1 MANRRS
7 GIGDPVAL
15 GFALNIGT
23 ISRTLTDLITRR
35 SASLGEN
42 YVTVRSTA
50 RGGKR
55 PAVSKRFVPSIGSQ
69 RLVKLEEGGE
79 ATYLPSRRGKERW
92 VVENREDWRQEMGE
106 RVSDAR
112 VNPRCYENESKFLR
126 KIMVETR
133 EMVDSSPESDIT
145 SNRNEISDRDI
156 A

>member
-23 ISRTLTDLITRR
+23 ISCTLTDLITRR

-79 ATYLPSRRGKERW
+79 ATYLPSRRGKERKE
-92 VVENREDWRQEMGE
+92 VVGNREDWRQEIGE
-106 RVSDAR
+106 HVADAR
-112 VNPRCYENESKFLR
+112 VNPRCYENESKFLW
-126 KIMVETR
+126 KIIVETR
-133 EMVDSSPESDIT
+133 VARWLIHRLNRVRYYFES
-145 SNRNEISDRDI
+145 R
-156 A
+156 

>member
-1 MANRRS
+1 MEKRRS
-7 GIGDPVAL
+7 VSNLANGRSAIGDPVAL

-35 SASLGEN
+35 SASLREN

-79 ATYLPSRRGKERW
+79 ATYHSDGEKRGGWRG
-92 VVENREDWRQEMGE
+92 NREDWRE
-106 RVSDAR
+106 R
-112 VNPRCYENESKFLR
+112 
-126 KIMVETR
+126 
-133 EMVDSSPESDIT
+133 
-145 SNRNEISDRDI
+145 DRGTLMHG
-156 A
+156 